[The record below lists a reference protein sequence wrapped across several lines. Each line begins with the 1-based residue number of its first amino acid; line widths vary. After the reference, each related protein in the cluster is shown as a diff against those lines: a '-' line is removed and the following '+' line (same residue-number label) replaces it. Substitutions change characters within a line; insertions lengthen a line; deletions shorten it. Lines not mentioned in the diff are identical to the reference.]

1 VPIIPT
7 PPGVF
12 ASRPSMFFAALR
24 IFRIRGGN
32 FRNFLI
38 YVIEKSS
45 FALIVSSIEFKA
57 RRFG

>member
-1 VPIIPT
+1 
-7 PPGVF
+7 
-12 ASRPSMFFAALR
+12 MFFAALR